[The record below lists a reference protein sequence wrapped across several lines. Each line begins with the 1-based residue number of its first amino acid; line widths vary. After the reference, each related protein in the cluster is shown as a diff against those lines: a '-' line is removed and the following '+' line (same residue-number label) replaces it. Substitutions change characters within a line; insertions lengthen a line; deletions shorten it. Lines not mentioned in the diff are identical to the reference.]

1 MKRLTDNIII
11 LVTQKTRLENL
22 IRRYNT
28 VGQAR
33 FFIERHGGDFE
44 DYLAEDGAYR
54 AAVEK
59 AADALAAYGR
69 LQVIDREFLP
79 GFLFGEQD
87 LVVAVGRDG
96 LVANTLKYL
105 TVQKLIGVNP
115 DPARWD
121 GVLLPFS
128 AGDLSKVVPEAAEGR
143 RQTREI
149 TLAQATLND
158 GQRIVGVND
167 LFIGQRTH
175 ASARYRLQIG
185 EDAETQSSSGIIVS
199 TGLPRAL
206 SQQKHRRVAGVRAGA
221 RRQTDEGRL
230 PDARKRGHLQR
241 RHGKR
246 LPRIQRRRFGGDWR
260 VRHAG
265 PSGGLKQQRQTGER
279 RDEAAPPFSKKP
291 CKKRIKWYHCNI
303 AAICVE
309 TLPVS
314 LTDRFTALLK
324 KPENHITERIAK
336 DVS

>member
-1 MKRLTDNIII
+1 MKRLTDNKII

-33 FFIERHGGDFE
+33 FYIEHHGGDFE
-44 DYLAEDGAYR
+44 DYLAEDSAYR
-54 AAVEK
+54 AAVDE
-59 AADALAAYGR
+59 AAAALAAYGR
-69 LQVIDREFLP
+69 LQVIDREFLS

-199 TGLPRAL
+199 TGLGATGWLR
-206 SQQKHRRVAGVRAGA
+206 SVIAGA
-221 RRQTDEGRL
+221 GGIDRFCGVKGTPALAGGFTWESDYLYYTVREPYPSKSTGASLVFGQVRGGRQMKVVSQMPENGVIFSDGMENDCLEFNAGASAEIGVCNT
-230 PDARKRGHLQR
+230 RGHL
-241 RHGKR
+241 
-246 LPRIQRRRFGGDWR
+246 
-260 VRHAG
+260 V
-265 PSGGLKQQRQTGER
+265 
-279 RDEAAPPFSKKP
+279 
-291 CKKRIKWYHCNI
+291 
-303 AAICVE
+303 V
-309 TLPVS
+309 
-314 LTDRFTALLK
+314 
-324 KPENHITERIAK
+324 
-336 DVS
+336 